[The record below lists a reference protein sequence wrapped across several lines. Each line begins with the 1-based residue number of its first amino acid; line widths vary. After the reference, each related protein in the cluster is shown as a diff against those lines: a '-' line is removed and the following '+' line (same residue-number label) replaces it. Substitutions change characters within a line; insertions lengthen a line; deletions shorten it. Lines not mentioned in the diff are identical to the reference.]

1 MKRLITCFFLLSI
14 ALFPLKTFGQTAD
27 STQVVPTPSGLTV
40 EPEERSG
47 RLADSTQAITTFSGS
62 VGITNNGFSI
72 VPTFS
77 LNSPAAILNFYW
89 RKGRFSFDPDI
100 RLVPDA
106 SKGGFI
112 FWFRYRLVEQK
123 KFTLR
128 VGAHPAFSLVR
139 RTISDSGTQREIT
152 EMLRFA
158 AGEVVPSYQIT
169 PNWGVSAVYLN
180 GNGLQNHGPQRTH
193 VLFLNTSIANL
204 NLGGDIRLQLLP
216 TVFFLFL
223 DGHRGSYFTGTAILS
238 KKSSPF
244 TLQSTINQTFTADIP
259 GNQPF
264 MWNVMVAYNFSKR
277 FKRIP

>member
-1 MKRLITCFFLLSI
+1 MSRLFSCLFLLSI
-14 ALFPLKTFGQTAD
+14 GFLPLKSFGQTAD
-27 STQVVPTPSGLTV
+27 STQVVPTLSGLTV

-47 RLADSTQAITTFSGS
+47 RLADSTEAITTFSGS

-72 VPTFS
+72 IPTFS
-77 LNSPAAILNFYW
+77 LNSPAAIMNFYW
-89 RKGRFSFDPDI
+89 RRGRFSFDPDI

-106 SKGGFI
+106 SKGGVI

-128 VGAHPAFSLVR
+128 VGVHPAFSLVR
-139 RTISDSGTQREIT
+139 RTVSDSGTNREIT

-180 GNGLQNHGPQRTH
+180 GNGLQNYGPQRTH
-193 VLFLNTSIANL
+193 VLFLNNSIANI
-204 NLGGDIRLQLLP
+204 NLGGDVRLQLLP

-223 DGHRGSYFTGTAILS
+223 DRHRGSYFTGTAILS
-238 KKSSPF
+238 KKALPC
-244 TLQSTINQTFTADIP
+244 TLQSTINQTLTSDIP
-259 GNQPF
+259 GNQRF
-264 MWNVMVAYNFSKR
+264 MWNVMVAYNFSKT
-277 FKRIP
+277 FKRIQ